1 MIRKRRFAYVLFFSG
16 DGLRQRLYAVLP
28 SLRLKVELD
37 RDAFAALQP
46 VVTDKN
52 LKRLRFTLENRTA
65 DAHST
70 SLKITNTAK
79 TSYSILQNGKK
90 VGTAKPGA
98 ESVTLN
104 VKRLRPVELGP
115 FDYEN
120 PPQTSSL
127 WISEGLTTYFGDLM
141 VIRAGLG
148 TAQDFLSSLS
158 TNIGQLQTSP
168 GRLAQT
174 LDQSSLDVWNSG
186 TSGVGR
192 DTVTK
197 VSYYVK
203 GPVVGSLLDAKIQRS
218 TEGKK
223 NLGDVM
229 RLAYTRYSKARG
241 FTSEQF
247 RKTTE

>member
-1 MIRKRRFAYVLFFSG
+1 M
-16 DGLRQRLYAVLP
+16 
-28 SLRLKVELD
+28 
-37 RDAFAALQP
+37 
-46 VVTDKN
+46 
-52 LKRLRFTLENRTA
+52 
-65 DAHST
+65 
-70 SLKITNTAK
+70 
-79 TSYSILQNGKK
+79 
-90 VGTAKPGA
+90 
-98 ESVTLN
+98 
-104 VKRLRPVELGP
+104 KRLRPVELGP

-148 TAQDFLSSLS
+148 TAQDFLSRLS
-158 TNIGQLQTSP
+158 TNIAQLQTSP

-174 LDQSSLDVWNSG
+174 LEQSSLDVWNSG

-192 DTVTK
+192 DTATK

-203 GPVVGSLLDAKIQRS
+203 GPVVGFLLDAKIQRS

-247 RKTTE
+247 RKTAEEVAGADLKEWFRKALASTEELDYSEALDWFGLRFAKSDGQAAANAWKLEISDDATEAQKSHLQRLITPAGAAR